1 MMEREAVHDYFI
13 CNGSIRSTINMQ
25 VFDNISKKAV
35 YEVIKIIDGIP
46 LYFNEHLNRM
56 KKSLRGFDVDL
67 KKTDDEILRDIVKLV
82 DINKCKYINVK
93 LVYDFSEE
101 GRMNFLTYFIKSE
114 YPQDDKY
121 KNGIHTLLFEG
132 ERKNPNI
139 KTISGSFRERVQKVR
154 EEKNA
159 YEALLVDESG
169 YITEGSRSNIFFIKD
184 NEILTPPG
192 GKVLLGVTRNYV
204 LKICEELNIKVKEEQ
219 INTKNLKEIQ
229 GAFITGTTVDVLPIL
244 SIDNI
249 KLSTVSNNIMQSII
263 QSYNRVMKDNIEEL
277 REYLKSKSII

>member
-1 MMEREAVHDYFI
+1 MEREAVLDYFI
-13 CNGSIRSTINMQ
+13 YNGSVKSTNNMK
-25 VFDNISKKAV
+25 VFDNISEKAV

-56 KKSLRGFDVDL
+56 KKSILVFDSKIRKL
-67 KKTDDEILRDIVKLV
+67 DDEILGEIIELV
-82 DINKCKYINVK
+82 ELNKCKYINVK
-93 LVYDFSEE
+93 LVYDFSDE
-101 GRMNFLTYFIKSE
+101 GRINFLTYFIKSE
-114 YPQDDKY
+114 YPQDEKY
-121 KNGIHTLLFEG
+121 KNGVHTLLFKG

-139 KTISGSFRERVQKVR
+139 KTLSGSYRGRVQKVR
-154 EEKNA
+154 EEQNA

-204 LKICEELNIKVKEEQ
+204 LKICKKLNIKVKEEL
-219 INTKNLKEIQ
+219 INVEDLKEIE
-229 GAFITGTTVDVLPIL
+229 GAFITGTTVDVLPIF

-249 KLSTVSNNIMQSII
+249 QLSTVSNNIMQSII
-263 QSYNRVMKDNIEEL
+263 HSYNRIMNENIEEL
-277 REYLKSKSII
+277 REYIKNLK